1 MVITRDSFY
10 ETMEEVL
17 YSDRADNFIT
27 ESEMRNDLKDIK
39 KFIKKAKYG
48 DKYQYAGY
56 DYIITN

>member
-27 ESEMRNDLKDIK
+27 ESEMRNYLKDIK
-39 KFIKKAKYG
+39 KFIL
-48 DKYQYAGY
+48 
-56 DYIITN
+56 